1 MIAILTADLDDLCA
15 TLKTMLKIDEK
26 DRTESTNYYTSKI
39 CNDSIIFAN
48 MGWQKVE
55 IAKTIADLNAH
66 FDLTSVIGTNTV
78 ASLVCD
84 DAPIGKLGICTNSF
98 QYDVDYSELGYP
110 VGYLNLLNTVLLKS
124 NQNLVRLARVA
135 AKQCGFCS
143 LCGKF
148 ISADQFVA
156 STNDANTLQTCYQ
169 CEFLDCNA
177 APVLQMCKFYKIPGV
192 VIGGVADYADDEAVS
207 DYKCNKDA
215 AALASLETA
224 ICLAHLLSDKLNKNK

>member
-1 MIAILTADLDDLCA
+1 MIAILTSDLDDLFA
-15 TLKTMLKIDEK
+15 TLKTMLPIDEK
-26 DRTESTNYYTSKI
+26 DRTESTNYYISKL

-66 FDLTSVIGTNTV
+66 FDLTAVIGTSSV
-78 ASLVCD
+78 ASLVSD

-110 VGYLNLLNTVLLKS
+110 VGYLNKLNTVILKS
-124 NQNLVRLARVA
+124 NQNLVRLANIA
-135 AKQCGFCS
+135 AKKCGFCS

-156 STNDANTLQTCYQ
+156 STEDANTLQTCYK

-177 APVLQMCKFYKIPGV
+177 APLLEMCRFYHIPGV

-215 AALASLETA
+215 AAIAALETA
-224 ICLAHLLSDKLNKNK
+224 LCLAHLLCNKCKRHK